1 MDPNSS
7 FLANLVMLP
16 LVPGVEANSIIA
28 IRGNGPPE
36 QGNDGVVE
44 YTSAHL
50 DGVPEKIVRSGHSV
64 QSHPQAIAE
73 VRRILLEHAASLD
86 ATEPAPEISVGPAPG
101 VDAAH
106 SER

>member
-1 MDPNSS
+1 
-7 FLANLVMLP
+7 
-16 LVPGVEANSIIA
+16 
-28 IRGNGPPE
+28 
-36 QGNDGVVE
+36 VE

-73 VRRILLEHAASLD
+73 VRRILLEHAAGLD
-86 ATEPAPEISVGPAPG
+86 AAEPTSEISVGPAPEIE
-101 VDAAH
+101 AAH